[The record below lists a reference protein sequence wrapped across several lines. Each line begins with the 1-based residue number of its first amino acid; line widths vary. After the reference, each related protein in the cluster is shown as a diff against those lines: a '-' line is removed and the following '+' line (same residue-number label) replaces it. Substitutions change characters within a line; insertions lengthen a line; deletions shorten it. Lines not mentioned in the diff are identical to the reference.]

1 MAGTINNKNAEKWT
15 EEKAVELAELALS
28 KVGPNCYFIS
38 KIADECGIYR
48 ELFHYLM
55 NKFNDNEIVFNS
67 LKRMY
72 NKAET
77 IIWEKS
83 SAGTIDKTIGI
94 FALKS
99 LHGLFETSKQMI
111 DADINNNIKGSIDVS
126 EWILNRADSE
136 TDAES

>member
-28 KVGPNCYFIS
+28 KVGPKCFFIAQ
-38 KIADECGIYR
+38 IAEECNVYR
-48 ELFHYLM
+48 DLFTYLM
-55 NKFNDNEIVFNS
+55 RKFNDNEIVFRS

-72 NKAET
+72 NKAEAE
-77 IIWEKS
+77 IWKQ
-83 SAGTIDKTIGI
+83 SADGRIDKTIGI

-111 DADINNNIKGSIDVS
+111 DADVRTEHSGSIDVS
-126 EWILNRADSE
+126 KWVEKQSDS
-136 TDAES
+136 DAESQE

>member
-15 EEKAVELAELALS
+15 EEKAIELAQLAES
-28 KVGPNCYFIS
+28 KVSVNCYFIA
-38 KIADECGIYR
+38 KIAQECGVYR

-83 SAGTIDKTIGI
+83 AEGKIDKTIGI

-99 LHGLFETSKQMI
+99 LHGLFETSKQMV
-111 DADINNNIKGSIDVS
+111 DAEVKTNHSGSIGVS
-126 EWILNRADSE
+126 EWIQNRADSE